1 MTSLPATREA
11 VTLPALLLTVALLG
25 GLRIAPGMRLAFV
38 PPPLIALVL
47 GVMLLGLIVRVGLLA
62 PERLVSPARTG
73 LANANGVAVV
83 AALLFASAQVFHM
96 LAPEEGLLALL
107 FNAFFLVL
115 LWNTL
120 AAGPDPVRLLR
131 SLMVVFGS
139 ALVLKFVVVNGL
151 AAPGGSLAKRLFAV
165 AIEGV
170 TLGALGARHYG
181 PATGYAAFFML
192 ALFFVALWLL
202 PRREAAARGRLGP
215 RPDDPAVDAV
225 VIGEPVDRGA
235 LPSPPRPR

>member
-1 MTSLPATREA
+1 MSSLPVAREA
-11 VTLPALLLTVALLG
+11 VTLPALLLTVAMLG
-25 GLRIAPGMRLAFV
+25 SLRVVPGAGLAFD

-47 GVMLLGLIVRVGLLA
+47 GVMLLGLAVRVGLLA

-73 LANANGVAVV
+73 LANANGIAVI
-83 AALLFASAQVFHM
+83 AALLFASSQVFHM
-96 LAPEEGLLALL
+96 LAPEEGLLGLL

-120 AAGPDPVRLLR
+120 AAGPDPIRLLR

-181 PATGYAAFFML
+181 PATGYVAFVML
-192 ALFFVALWLL
+192 VLFFVALWLL
-202 PRREAAARGRLGP
+202 PRRQEPAFAVPARRLDTTEAEAI
-215 RPDDPAVDAV
+215 
-225 VIGEPVDRGA
+225 VIDEPGERRA
-235 LPSPPRPR
+235 LPTPRRQD